1 MRAKPYLKLPEGWT
15 QKMSPR
21 EQGGS
26 QRILELHSHPSQKY
40 IPIRIGPLVLLL
52 LALPTLPA
60 LLTLPGKFSRENSG
74 GNECRR

>member
-1 MRAKPYLKLPEGWT
+1 MRAKPYLELLEEWT
-15 QKMSPR
+15 QKISSR

-40 IPIRIGPLVLLL
+40 IPIRIGPLVLLVLTLLTL
-52 LALPTLPA
+52 LALLA
-60 LLTLPGKFSRENSG
+60 LLGKFSQENSG

>member
-1 MRAKPYLKLPEGWT
+1 
-15 QKMSPR
+15 MSPR

-40 IPIRIGPLVLLL
+40 ISIRIGPLVLLL
-52 LALPTLPA
+52 LALLTLLALLA
-60 LLTLPGKFSRENSG
+60 LLTLLTLLTLLDKFSQENSG

>member
-1 MRAKPYLKLPEGWT
+1 MRAKPYLKLLEGWT

-40 IPIRIGPLVLLL
+40 ISIRIGPLVLLL
-52 LALPTLPA
+52 LAL
-60 LLTLPGKFSRENSG
+60 LTLLGKFSQENFWW
-74 GNECRR
+74 E